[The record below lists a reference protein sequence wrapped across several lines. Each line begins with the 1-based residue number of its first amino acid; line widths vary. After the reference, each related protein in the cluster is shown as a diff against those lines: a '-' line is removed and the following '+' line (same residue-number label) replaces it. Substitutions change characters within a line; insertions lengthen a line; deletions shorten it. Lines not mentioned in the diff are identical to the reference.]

1 MRPGL
6 YFCLMEKSIWAA
18 DRVPGEVELAIWR
31 AGSGPDPVV
40 CLHGI
45 TAQHRA
51 FNALAN
57 QLMGSRGL
65 VGVDLRGR
73 GDSAKPESG
82 YGLDTHAADLI
93 RVLDHLG
100 LENAVILG
108 HSMGGFVALKCALS
122 YPDRVRALALLDG
135 GWPRLRTSPEEMSE
149 EEKQEAAALEEGLA
163 RAFRRLDMTFESP
176 EAYLDYWFPDQ
187 GLTLEDLPPELA
199 DYYLYDLG
207 EVEGG
212 YQPKASRAAAEEDSP
227 SVSSTS
233 PTIEETRNVR
243 CPVALVRASE
253 GFFPGSDPLISDDV
267 RDAMAGVLDL
277 RSEILVGGAN
287 HYTMLWPE
295 YTRIWVPDVFEPP
308 FWER

>member
-1 MRPGL
+1 
-6 YFCLMEKSIWAA
+6 MEESLWKKE
-18 DRVPGEVELAIWR
+18 RVPGEAELAIWR
-31 AGSGPDPVV
+31 AGEGPDPIV

-51 FNALAN
+51 FNAAARYLEA
-57 QLMGSRGL
+57 SRCL

-73 GDSAKPESG
+73 GDSDKPESG
-82 YGLDTHAADLI
+82 YSLEAHAADVV

-100 LENAVILG
+100 LEDAVLAG
-108 HSMGGFVALKCALS
+108 HSMGGFVALKTALMF
-122 YPDRVRALALLDG
+122 PDRVRALVLLDG
-135 GWPRLRTSPEEMSE
+135 GWPRVESTPEESTE

-163 RAFRRLDMTFESP
+163 RAFKRLDMTFESP
-176 EAYLDYWFPDQ
+176 EAYLDFWFPDQ
-187 GLTLEDLPPELA
+187 NLKLDDLPQDLA

-212 YQPKASRAAAEEDSP
+212 YRPKASRVAAEEDSP

-233 PTIEETRNVR
+233 PTAEEMRSVD
-243 CPVALVRASE
+243 CPVALVRASQ
-253 GFFPGSDPLISDDV
+253 GFFPGSDPLISDETRDV
-267 RDAMAGVLDL
+267 MAVPLDI
-277 RSEILVGGAN
+277 RTEIFLEGAN

-295 YTRIWVPDVFEPP
+295 HTRVWAPRVFDPP

>member
-1 MRPGL
+1 
-6 YFCLMEKSIWAA
+6 MEESLWKNE
-18 DRVPGEVELAIWR
+18 RVPGEAELAIWR
-31 AGSGPDPVV
+31 AGEGPDPIV

-51 FNALAN
+51 FNAAARYLEAW
-57 QLMGSRGL
+57 RGL

-73 GDSAKPESG
+73 GDSDKPQSG
-82 YGLDTHAADLI
+82 YSLEAHAADVV

-100 LENAVILG
+100 LQRAVLAG
-108 HSMGGFVALKCALS
+108 HSMGGFVALKTALTF
-122 YPDRVRALALLDG
+122 PERVRALVLLDG
-135 GWPRLRTSPEEMSE
+135 GWPRVESTPEESTE

-163 RAFRRLDMTFESP
+163 RAFKRLDMTFESP
-176 EAYLDYWFPDQ
+176 EAYLDFWFPGQ
-187 GLTLEDLPPELA
+187 NLKMEDLPQDLA

-212 YQPKASRAAAEEDSP
+212 YNPKASRAAAEEDSP

-233 PTIEETRNVR
+233 PTAEEMRGVD
-243 CPVALVRASE
+243 CPVALVRASQ
-253 GFFPGSDPLISDDV
+253 GFFPGSDPLISDET
-267 RDAMAGVLDL
+267 RDMMAGALDL
-277 RSEILVGGAN
+277 RTEVLLDGAN

-295 YTRIWVPDVFEPP
+295 YTKIWAPRVFDPP

>member
-1 MRPGL
+1 
-6 YFCLMEKSIWAA
+6 MEESFWNRE
-18 DRVPGEVELAIWR
+18 RVPGEVELAIWR
-31 AGSGPDPVV
+31 AGEGPDPVV

-51 FNALAN
+51 FTAAARYLEP
-57 QLMGSRGL
+57 SHGL

-73 GDSAKPESG
+73 GDSDKPEAG
-82 YGLDTHAADLI
+82 YGLEAHAADVV

-100 LENAVILG
+100 FQSAVLAG
-108 HSMGGFVALKCALS
+108 HSMGGFVALKTALEF
-122 YPDRVRALALLDG
+122 PERVRALVLLDG
-135 GWPRLRTSPEEMSE
+135 GWPRVESAPEELTE
-149 EEKQEAAALEEGLA
+149 GEKQEAAALEEGLA

-176 EAYLDYWFPDQ
+176 EAYLDFWFPDQ
-187 GLTLEDLPPELA
+187 NLKMEDLPPELA

-212 YQPKASRAAAEEDSP
+212 YNPKASRVAAEEDSP

-233 PTIEETRNVR
+233 PTAEEMRGVG
-243 CPVALVRASE
+243 CPVALVRASQ
-253 GFFPGSDPLISDDV
+253 GFFPGSDPLITDETRDV
-267 RDAMAGVLDL
+267 MAGSLDI
-277 RSEILVGGAN
+277 RTEIRLEGAN

-295 YTRIWVPDVFEPP
+295 YTRVWAPRVFDPP